1 MLSKIHQH
9 VHKGVSYNLVL
20 CIVGTCTDQSSSV
33 SFSLTQVANTLQCDS
48 VVVYQV
54 LRDLQY
60 NDYNTSSSG
69 HSSTVTVEFNNI
81 SFHLTTQGDIT
92 DDEKDMISEQLL
104 KKVKEREARDVERLY
119 CLYSILKH
127 ASQTSYRDEG
137 QAGPSL
143 KKLLQLYFND
153 KLDSDYLCSLGITHY
168 YQSDQSLTERQA
180 YHIRHDIQALLSCYD
195 DHQFT
200 GRTIARILQGISSP
214 CYPAEVWGKCRQF
227 WRKHLNVD
235 FNILT
240 SMATEELIKFNHK

>member
-1 MLSKIHQH
+1 MYD
-9 VHKGVSYNLVL
+9 VVSVNLIL
-20 CIVGTCTDQSSSV
+20 YIVGTYTDQSNSV
-33 SFSLTQVANTLQCDS
+33 SFSLTQAANTLQCDS
-48 VVVYQV
+48 LVVYQV

-69 HSSTVTVEFNNI
+69 HTSTVTVEFNNM
-81 SFHLTTQGDIT
+81 SFHLTTRGDISN
-92 DDEKDMISEQLL
+92 DEKDMITEQLL

-119 CLYSILKH
+119 RLYSILKH
-127 ASQTSYRDEG
+127 ASQTSYKDEG
-137 QAGPSL
+137 QDNPSL
-143 KKLLQLYFND
+143 KQLLQLYFLD
-153 KLDSDYLCSLGITHY
+153 KLDSDYLRSLGITHC
-168 YQSDQSLTERQA
+168 YQSDQSLTERQM

-214 CYPAEVWGKCRQF
+214 CYPAKVWGKCRQF

-235 FNILT
+235 FNILS